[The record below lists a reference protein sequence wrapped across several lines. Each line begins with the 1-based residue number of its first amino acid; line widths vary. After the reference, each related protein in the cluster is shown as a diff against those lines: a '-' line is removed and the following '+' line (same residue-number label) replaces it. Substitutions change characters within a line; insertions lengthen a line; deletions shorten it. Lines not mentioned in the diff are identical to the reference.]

1 MNNVYDVIILG
12 AGIGGTLLATILA
25 RHGARV
31 LIVEKGEHPRFA
43 VGESTVPET
52 TFLLEVLARRYDVPE
67 IGHLRNFHRVR
78 RHVSAAC
85 GVKRN
90 FSFVYHRDGE
100 PHRARESTQF
110 PTWGPPF
117 GPDVHL
123 FRQDVDA
130 YLLAVAVRY
139 GADVRQ
145 RADAAEIDFDMN
157 GVRISTHPGGEA
169 RARFLID
176 GCGHRSPLARRF
188 GLRREPCPMHTRT
201 RTLFTHMVG
210 VPPYDR
216 VAPPA
221 REHGMPSPFS
231 QGTLHHLFDRGWFWI
246 IPFDNHPD
254 STNPLCSVGL
264 SVDVDVHPRADEP
277 PEDEFW
283 RTVRRFP
290 SVEKQLAGARAVR
303 PWVATD
309 RMQYSTERAAGDR
322 WFLLPHSAGFVDA
335 LFSQG
340 LALTTSTVNG
350 LAHRLL
356 AAISDGDFSHARFQP
371 LEETM
376 LRGIAHHDRTVACSY
391 ASTRDFALW
400 NAWHRVWMLGSTW
413 GATGHVELLSRFEA
427 DGDRRHFE
435 RFDDPL
441 YRGTQSIGVPEFMA
455 LFDAA
460 AREVEAVRDAG
471 RAPRDAAERIF
482 ALLRESGLCPAPW
495 RLTDPEHRCPA
506 TFTLPSLAALA
517 AWGFFRAP
525 PSLRHNFDLRGR
537 IGGVL
542 ASLGES
548 AFAEVRRSAG
558 LVTDL
563 VKDALVPHTR
573 R

>member
-1 MNNVYDVIILG
+1 
-12 AGIGGTLLATILA
+12 
-25 RHGARV
+25 
-31 LIVEKGEHPRFA
+31 
-43 VGESTVPET
+43 
-52 TFLLEVLARRYDVPE
+52 
-67 IGHLRNFHRVR
+67 
-78 RHVSAAC
+78 
-85 GVKRN
+85 
-90 FSFVYHRDGE
+90 
-100 PHRARESTQF
+100 
-110 PTWGPPF
+110 
-117 GPDVHL
+117 
-123 FRQDVDA
+123 
-130 YLLAVAVRY
+130 
-139 GADVRQ
+139 
-145 RADAAEIDFDMN
+145 
-157 GVRISTHPGGEA
+157 
-169 RARFLID
+169 
-176 GCGHRSPLARRF
+176 
-188 GLRREPCPMHTRT
+188 
-201 RTLFTHMVG
+201 
-210 VPPYDR
+210 
-216 VAPPA
+216 
-221 REHGMPSPFS
+221 
-231 QGTLHHLFDRGWFWI
+231 
-246 IPFDNHPD
+246 
-254 STNPLCSVGL
+254 
-264 SVDVDVHPRADEP
+264 
-277 PEDEFW
+277 
-283 RTVRRFP
+283 
-290 SVEKQLAGARAVR
+290 
-303 PWVATD
+303 
-309 RMQYSTERAAGDR
+309 

-482 ALLRESGLCPAPW
+482 ALLRESGLC
-495 RLTDPEHRCPA
+495 
-506 TFTLPSLAALA
+506 LA